1 MKSWLFALSLLF
13 PVFLLS
19 TPSFADA
26 PEAFLMATKVKVKV
40 KNDDGSKFKLEVT
53 RQISQGQ
60 RIVLGGDDRI
70 TVEASYEPMGENLAM
85 RFFVLNSERTPIST
99 GMVVIGQNDGAK
111 LEVGEFFIEFWD
123 VTKKRAE
130 KEARRAAERAKNAK
144 ETGGD

>member
-1 MKSWLFALSLLF
+1 MKSLVFALSLLF

-19 TPSFADA
+19 TPSLADA
-26 PEAFLMATKVKVKV
+26 PEAFLLATKVKV

-60 RIVLGGDDRI
+60 RIVLGGDERI

-85 RFFVLNSERTPIST
+85 RFFVLNAERTPLST
-99 GMVVIGQNDGAK
+99 GMVVIGQDDGAK
-111 LEVGEFFIEFWD
+111 LEAGDFFIEFWD

-130 KEARRAAERAKNAK
+130 KEARRAAERAKTEADGK
-144 ETGGD
+144 

>member
-1 MKSWLFALSLLF
+1 MKSLFFALSLLF
-13 PVFLLS
+13 PVFVF
-19 TPSFADA
+19 PSPSYADA
-26 PEAFLMATKVKVKV
+26 PEAFLMATKVKVR
-40 KNDDGSKFKLEVT
+40 NDDGSRFKLEVT

-70 TVEASYEPMGENLAM
+70 TVEAAYEPMGDNLAL
-85 RFFVLNSERTPIST
+85 RFFVLNPERTQVST

-130 KEARRAAERAKNAK
+130 KEARRAAERAKN
-144 ETGGD
+144 G